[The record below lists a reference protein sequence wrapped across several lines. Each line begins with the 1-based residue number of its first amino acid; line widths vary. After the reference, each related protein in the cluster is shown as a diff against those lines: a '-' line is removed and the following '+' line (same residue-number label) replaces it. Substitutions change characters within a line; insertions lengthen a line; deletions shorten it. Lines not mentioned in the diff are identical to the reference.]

1 MKKFKDTKVG
11 QLLSKVAPSVLNVA
25 GDLLPDAGVLGVVKN
40 LIDKDDSIPP
50 QDKEMLHNQ
59 LKELYELEV
68 KDRDSARKRQVNF
81 AKTGKIDYMHDFTG
95 IIGLGA
101 FCFMIY
107 AIVYL
112 EIPSSNKEVW
122 INLIGIVQGIV
133 LSIFGFYYGSA
144 VKKNKDQAVIRDT
157 TRNCNTF
164 LLFKYVTR
172 NYNTYISEV
181 SVFFCKL
188 QYAKKNIS

>member
-1 MKKFKDTKVG
+1 MSKKKFKDTKIG
-11 QLLSKVAPSVLNVA
+11 GILSKLAPGVLDVA

-40 LIDKDDSIPP
+40 LIDKDESIPP

-59 LKELYELEV
+59 LKELYKLEV
-68 KDRDSARKRQVNF
+68 EDRDSARKREVEI

-133 LSIFGFYYGSA
+133 LSIFGFYYCSA
-144 VKKNKDQAVIRDT
+144 VKKNKD
-157 TRNCNTF
+157 
-164 LLFKYVTR
+164 
-172 NYNTYISEV
+172 
-181 SVFFCKL
+181 
-188 QYAKKNIS
+188 

>member
-1 MKKFKDTKVG
+1 MSKKKFKDTKIG
-11 QLLSKVAPSVLNVA
+11 GILSKLAPGVLDVA

-40 LIDKDDSIPP
+40 LIDKDESIPP

-59 LKELYELEV
+59 LKELYKLEIE
-68 KDRDSARKRQVNF
+68 DRDSARKREVEI

-144 VKKNKDQAVIRDT
+144 VKKNKD
-157 TRNCNTF
+157 
-164 LLFKYVTR
+164 
-172 NYNTYISEV
+172 
-181 SVFFCKL
+181 
-188 QYAKKNIS
+188 